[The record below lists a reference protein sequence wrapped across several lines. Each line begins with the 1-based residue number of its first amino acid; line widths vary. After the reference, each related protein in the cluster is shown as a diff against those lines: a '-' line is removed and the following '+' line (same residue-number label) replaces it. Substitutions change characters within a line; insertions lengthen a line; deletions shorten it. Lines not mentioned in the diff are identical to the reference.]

1 VSTAG
6 HLYEFVPF
14 RLDPAERRLTR
25 DGLPVALTP
34 KCFDLLVVLVE
45 NSGHLLA
52 KADLLTRVWPG
63 QFVEETTLSFNISE
77 LRRVLGESDEHR
89 YIETVRKKGFRF
101 IAPVEDVVTAPPS
114 HDRLKPV
121 ATPGLLIAVIVAAI
135 AILALAVWFV
145 RPRKA
150 ATPFTI
156 AVLPFKPLHADR
168 RDEALELGICN
179 ALIRRL
185 GTLDQLI
192 VSPTSSVTGYT
203 KTDQDPLAAG
213 RKLHVDAIVD
223 GYIERSQNT
232 IRVTARLLRTRDGK
246 SLWSGVFN
254 ESFTDIFGVED
265 SMSRQIAEALHVNLT
280 SGVDMQSTRSVE
292 AYDLYLKG
300 RYFQDKRTP
309 ESIARSIEYLQ
320 QATAKDPRY
329 ALAFAALSES
339 YTQLAIRADAP
350 PRLAGER
357 ANAAAMRAV
366 ELDGASAETHAAL
379 ARVKDWYGWDWA
391 GAEDE
396 FKRALAL
403 SPNDATLNAQHAAY
417 LLGRGRHA
425 EAIAA
430 IRRAQRLAPVSLT
443 VDVQAARVFYFA
455 GRYDTAME
463 ECRKAIELDP
473 NFGGTY
479 LFIGRT
485 EAERGHYPEALD
497 ALGRARSL
505 LHDSAEAVSL
515 VGYTLAVSGRTT
527 EARKILQDLRA
538 LSRTRYV
545 SPYHLAIIEAGLG
558 ERDAAFRSLEQAC
571 DDREGRLT
579 IVRFAPEFQSLRSDA
594 RFADLLQ
601 RLHS

>member
-1 VSTAG
+1 VGTAG
-6 HLYEFVPF
+6 HLYDFVPF

-52 KADLLTRVWPG
+52 KADLLSRVWPD

-77 LRRVLGESDEHR
+77 LRRVLGESNDHR
-89 YIETVRKKGFRF
+89 FIETVRKKGFRF
-101 IAPVEDVVTAPPS
+101 IAPVENVS
-114 HDRLKPV
+114 HDGVKPV
-121 ATPGLLIAVIVAAI
+121 ATSSRRIAAIIATIAVI
-135 AILALAVWFV
+135 ALAVWFM
-145 RPRKA
+145 RPRTHVDA
-150 ATPFTI
+150 PVRTI

-168 RDEALELGICN
+168 RDEPLEMGICN

-192 VSPTSSVTGYT
+192 VTPMSSVTGYT
-203 KTDQDPLAAG
+203 DPMAAG
-213 RKLHVDAIVD
+213 RNLRVDAVVD

-254 ESFTDIFGVED
+254 DTFTDIFGVED
-265 SMSRQIAEALHVNLT
+265 SMSRQIAEALNVKLT
-280 SGVDMQSTRSVE
+280 TQEASTRSIE

-309 ESIARSIEYLQ
+309 DSIARSIEYLQ
-320 QATAKDPRY
+320 EATAKDPRY

-350 PRLAGER
+350 PRLAGEK
-357 ANAAAMRAV
+357 AISAAMRAV
-366 ELDGASAETHAAL
+366 ELDEASAEAHAAL
-379 ARVKDWYGWDWA
+379 ARVKNWYAWDWA
-391 GAEDE
+391 GAEKE
-396 FKRALAL
+396 FNRALEL
-403 SPNDATLNAQHAAY
+403 SPNDATLAEQHAAY
-417 LLGRGRHA
+417 LVGRGRHA

-443 VDVQAARVFYFA
+443 IDVQAARVFYFA
-455 GRYDTAME
+455 GRYDAAMD
-463 ECRKAIELDP
+463 ECRKAVELDP

-479 LFIGRT
+479 LFIGRV
-485 EAERGHYPEALD
+485 EAQRRHDREAID
-497 ALGRARSL
+497 ALARARSL

-515 VGYTLAVSGRTT
+515 LGYTYARSGNAT
-527 EARKILQDLRA
+527 EARKILEDLRT
-538 LSRTRYV
+538 LSRRRYV

-558 ERDAAFRSLEQAC
+558 NRDDAFRSLERAY

-579 IVRFAPEFQSLRSDA
+579 ILRFAPEFASLRSDA
-594 RFADLLQ
+594 RFDALLH
-601 RLHS
+601 RLNAF